1 MTNKEKYIEFCKK
14 EIEIPIFSQYWWL
27 DVVCGKDN
35 WDVALVEKGGHI
47 MASMPYSFK
56 KRAIFNIITMPR
68 LTQTMGAYIKYPI
81 GQKYYKKLSFGKEMI
96 NELLSQLPKY
106 DYFIQNFDYSFTNW
120 QPFYWNGFKQT
131 TAYTYVIENISLEN
145 LEKEFETDTRR
156 RRRKA
161 NNIGIKIVETKDIGK
176 FYELNK
182 LTYDRKNMNIPYNF
196 YLVKNLFERSKENDS
211 VKIFSATFED
221 KIIASGFFVYDTQSV
236 YYIMG
241 GVDPD
246 YKDLGAMDAL
256 LYEAIRFT
264 IESNRRFDFEGS
276 MVESIEK
283 YFRSFGAKQKPMMQ
297 ISRTNSKLLKIRE
310 LMQNW

>member
-47 MASMPYSFK
+47 MASMPYFFK